1 MGTQNRAAA
10 TRTYTNRTNTNRT
23 NTNRANQ
30 NITYLYGSAAPKV
43 EVTPQRRPQRELE
56 RRNVPNTRQKT
67 RVQAKPSPVNMPLL
81 ILSLVAFAA
90 IGAMMIQYISLSS
103 EISVLTTS
111 IARMESDLNDLR
123 AENDEYY
130 DRIMSSV
137 DLEKVREVA
146 IMDLGMVYASEGQ
159 IITYD
164 SQIDDYVEQS
174 RVIKD

>member
-1 MGTQNRAAA
+1 MGTQNRAATA
-10 TRTYTNRTNTNRT
+10 RTYQ
-23 NTNRANQ
+23 NRANGRTNQ

-43 EVTPQRRPQRELE
+43 EVTPQRRPQREPE
-56 RRNVPNTRQKT
+56 RRNAPVTRQKQ
-67 RVQAKPSPVNMPLL
+67 RVQAKPSPVNVPLL
-81 ILSLVAFAA
+81 VLTLIAFFMS
-90 IGAMMIQYISLSS
+90 GALMIKYISLNSQITALKQGIETLDS
-103 EISVLTTS
+103 QINTLK
-111 IARMESDLNDLR
+111 

-130 DRIMSSV
+130 GRIMSNI

>member
-1 MGTQNRAAA
+1 MATQNRASASGNYR
-10 TRTYTNRTNTNRT
+10 RT
-23 NTNRANQ
+23 NQ

-43 EVTPQRRPQRELE
+43 EHVPQRRPQQKREVE
-56 RRNVPNTRQKT
+56 RRNAPRTHKQN
-67 RVQAKPSPVNMPLL
+67 RVLAKPSPVNVPLL
-81 ILSLVAFAA
+81 LLTLVAFAVS
-90 IGAMMIQYISLSS
+90 GMLMIHYISLNSQITALAQ
-103 EISVLTTS
+103 EI
-111 IARMESDLNDLR
+111 ESLDSKVNALA

-130 DRIMSSV
+130 GRIMNNV

-164 SQIDDYVEQS
+164 SKIDDYVEQS

>member
-1 MGTQNRAAA
+1 MGTQNRAATA
-10 TRTYTNRTNTNRT
+10 RTYQ
-23 NTNRANQ
+23 NRANGRTNQ

-43 EVTPQRRPQRELE
+43 EVTPQREPE
-56 RRNVPNTRQKT
+56 RRNAPVTRQKQ
-67 RVQAKPSPVNMPLL
+67 RVQAKPSPVNVPLL
-81 ILSLVAFAA
+81 VLTLIAFFMS
-90 IGAMMIQYISLSS
+90 GALMIKYISLNSQITALS
-103 EISVLTTS
+103 QGIETL
-111 IARMESDLNDLR
+111 ESQINTLK

-130 DRIMSSV
+130 GRIMSSI
-137 DLEKVREVA
+137 DLEEVREVA

>member
-10 TRTYTNRTNTNRT
+10 TRNYNRT
-23 NTNRANQ
+23 NQ
-30 NITYLYGSAAPKV
+30 NITYLHGSAAPKT
-43 EVTPQRRPQRELE
+43 EVVPQRRPQRELE
-56 RRNVPNTRQKT
+56 RRNIPNTRQKQ
-67 RVQAKPSPVNMPLL
+67 RVQAKPSPVNVPLL
-81 ILSLVAFAA
+81 VLTLVAFVLS
-90 IGAMMIQYISLSS
+90 GALMIKYISLNSR
-103 EISVLTTS
+103 ITALTQS
-111 IARMESDLNDLR
+111 IESLESQYNDLK

-130 DRIMSSV
+130 SRIMSSI

-159 IITYD
+159 IITYE